1 MPAFFLKTFFLDSA
15 AKPEMLRPR
24 KWPTPCASNTR
35 HIGFHSL
42 LFIRLML
49 SFIPPLDIYL
59 SFDSPLYFAEGTH
72 SAHCEILRGS
82 RCPPNGKIE
91 ISLDTHQT
99 GQFAPLYKD
108 KGLRFFYILCKS
120 ILRQMDQ
127 TPKSQLRRLSGI
139 TGGSASEVSGTL
151 CDHIASYI

>member
-1 MPAFFLKTFFLDSA
+1 MPAFLLKTFFLDSA
-15 AKPEMLRPR
+15 AKPKMLRPR

-35 HIGFHSL
+35 HNGFHSL

-59 SFDSPLYFAEGTH
+59 SFDSPLNFAEGTH

-108 KGLRFFYILCKS
+108 KGLRFFYIFVQEHSEANGLN
-120 ILRQMDQ
+120 
-127 TPKSQLRRLSGI
+127 
-139 TGGSASEVSGTL
+139 SEVTTPLTQWHHGRF
-151 CDHIASYI
+151 CF